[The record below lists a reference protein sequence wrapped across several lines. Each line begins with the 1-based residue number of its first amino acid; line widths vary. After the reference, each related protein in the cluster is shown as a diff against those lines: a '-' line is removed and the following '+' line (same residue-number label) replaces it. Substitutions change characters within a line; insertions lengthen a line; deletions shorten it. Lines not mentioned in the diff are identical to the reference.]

1 MHTFH
6 RHLSQKH
13 ASISSYVCRLYWP
26 IRIHPKNKKEA
37 GYTGTMTR
45 ANPNLYLRVFIV
57 ILRRYMTRQVASTTA
72 LVLGFLVVMMLG
84 GRLIRYFGIAAE
96 GRLDISLLFTIIGYN
111 LPYFLE
117 LILPLSFF
125 IALMLVFGRLYV
137 DQEMAV
143 INASGVSRGKLGR
156 LITPLILALFVA
168 EAALSIVGKPWGVRS
183 SESVWQQQALTSAF
197 DLIRPKEFISS
208 GNYHLYV
215 GSLSDDKSQLQD
227 VVLIQSGSA
236 SKPSTVDNNA
246 TADTAQ
252 LTESA
257 ALAEQ
262 LPLDKLPQSLTDNTN
277 QQITKDTITLA
288 KSAKQVENSASGV
301 TQLDLFQGRRY
312 EVGAGSLKYNQVGFD
327 RYRITL
333 TESPK
338 EVVTEENIET
348 QAIAPLWQAATG
360 STANME
366 ARRAAQGEL
375 GYRFALP
382 WLMIIAPMLAIPL
395 AQVKPRQGRWL
406 RLFPAILLFVSC
418 ALGIISLKNAVAKG
432 SVSVF
437 SYAWLIIGFMALA
450 LYLNWGS
457 RIQHRL
463 RFRSSAKEEVNTDAN
478 NKSNGGSL

>member
-1 MHTFH
+1 M
-6 RHLSQKH
+6 
-13 ASISSYVCRLYWP
+13 
-26 IRIHPKNKKEA
+26 
-37 GYTGTMTR
+37 
-45 ANPNLYLRVFIV
+45 

-96 GRLDISLLFTIIGYN
+96 GSLDIGLLFTIIGYN

-117 LILPLSFF
+117 LILPLAFF

-143 INASGVSRGKLGR
+143 INASGVSRGKLAR
-156 LITPLILALFVA
+156 LITPLILALFLA

-183 SESVWQQQALTSAF
+183 SETIWQQQALTSAF
-197 DLIRPKEFISS
+197 DLIRPNEFISS

-215 GSLSDDKSQLQD
+215 GSLSDDKTQLQD
-227 VVLIQSGSA
+227 VVLIQSEPKDKS
-236 SKPSTVDNNA
+236 STTVADQTTNTAIEWTENA
-246 TADTAQ
+246 E
-252 LTESA
+252 LTK
-257 ALAEQ
+257 Q
-262 LPLDKLPQSLTDNTN
+262 LPLTDLPKQLIDISK
-277 QQITKDTITLA
+277 QKVSKDTITLA
-288 KSAKQVENSASGV
+288 KRAEQVENGASGV

-312 EVGAGSLKYNQVGFD
+312 EVGAGSLKYNQIGFD

-333 TESPK
+333 TESNK
-338 EVVTEENIET
+338 EVVTEDNIET
-348 QAIAPLWQAATG
+348 QAIGPLWQAATG
-360 STANME
+360 SLAVNNVD

-382 WLMIIAPMLAIPL
+382 WLMIIAPMLAVPL
-395 AQVKPRQGRWL
+395 AQVRPRQGRWL

-418 ALGIISLKNAVAKG
+418 ALGIISLKNAVAIG
-432 SVSVF
+432 SVSVW
-437 SYAWLIIGFMALA
+437 SYALLVIGFMALA
-450 LYLNWGS
+450 LYMNWSS

-463 RFRSSAKEEVNTDAN
+463 RFRLSDKQEIIEGTSQVLSGTTANSTISENHAKVS

>member
-1 MHTFH
+1 M
-6 RHLSQKH
+6 
-13 ASISSYVCRLYWP
+13 
-26 IRIHPKNKKEA
+26 
-37 GYTGTMTR
+37 
-45 ANPNLYLRVFIV
+45 

-96 GRLDISLLFTIIGYN
+96 GSLDIGLLFTIIGYN

-117 LILPLSFF
+117 LILPLAFF

-143 INASGVSRGKLGR
+143 INASGVSRGKLAR
-156 LITPLILALFVA
+156 LITPLILALFLA

-183 SESVWQQQALTSAF
+183 SETIWQQQALTSAF
-197 DLIRPKEFISS
+197 DLIRPNEFISS

-215 GSLSDDKSQLQD
+215 GSLSDDKTQLQD
-227 VVLIQSGSA
+227 VVLIQSEPKDKSSTTVAAQTA
-236 SKPSTVDNNA
+236 STAIDWTENA
-246 TADTAQ
+246 E
-252 LTESA
+252 LTK
-257 ALAEQ
+257 Q
-262 LPLDKLPQSLTDNTN
+262 LPLTDLPKQLIDNSK
-277 QQITKDTITLA
+277 QKVSKDTITLA
-288 KSAKQVENSASGV
+288 KRAEQVENGASGV

-312 EVGAGSLKYNQVGFD
+312 EVGAGSLKYNQIGFD

-333 TESPK
+333 TESNK
-338 EVVTEENIET
+338 EVVSEDNIET
-348 QAIAPLWQAATG
+348 QAIGPLWQAATG
-360 STANME
+360 SLAVNNVD

-382 WLMIIAPMLAIPL
+382 WLMIIAPMLAVPL
-395 AQVKPRQGRWL
+395 AQVRPRQGRWL

-418 ALGIISLKNAVAKG
+418 ALGIISLKNAVAIG
-432 SVSVF
+432 SVSVW
-437 SYAWLIIGFMALA
+437 SYALLVIGFMALA
-450 LYLNWGS
+450 LYMNWSS

-463 RFRSSAKEEVNTDAN
+463 RFRLSDKQEIIEGTSQVLSGTTANSTISENHAKVS